1 MKKLSFNIIAN
12 AVVGYEGLSGGDN
25 IFINFAKQLV
35 KKGIEVNIFT
45 WKHGLLMCQRN
56 ELRGVNFFL
65 SEAGK
70 YERLPFPL
78 LYFLRTFSGVK
89 KIDQVIKSGYFKNK
103 EVVVYSAS
111 DFYPDSI
118 PGFFFKKKI
127 SGVKWLASLYLF
139 APNPLRG
146 FRGEL
151 KLKNLFFWL
160 SQQPIFW
167 LIKKSADMVCVTS
180 QPDVRPFVKS
190 GKKKS
195 EVFVVKGGID
205 YQHLRH
211 FQKPIAKIYDAV
223 YVGRFHPQKGVLE
236 MIDIWRQVVNSRP
249 KAKLAIIG
257 LGEMEEAMKKRVGQH
272 ALKKNVE
279 FLGVMIG
286 DDRNKILQK
295 SKIILHPAVYDSGG
309 MAAASGLALGLPG
322 VSFDLP
328 VFKSYYPLGF
338 LRAKVAD
345 ANDFAQKII
354 LLLKDAR
361 LYRKMSLEAITEAKT
376 WDWEN
381 RVNCFMA
388 KVNEL

>member
-1 MKKLSFNIIAN
+1 MRRLSFNIIAN

-35 KKGIEVNIFT
+35 KRGIEVNIFT
-45 WKHGLLMCQRN
+45 WKHGWLMCQKN
-56 ELRGVNFFL
+56 ELQGVNFFL

-70 YERLPFPL
+70 YEGLPFPL
-78 LYFLRTFSGVK
+78 LYLLRTILGVI
-89 KIDQVIKSGYFKNK
+89 KINQVISSGYFKNK
-103 EVVVYSAS
+103 KVVVYSAS

-118 PGFFFKKKI
+118 PGFFFKRKI
-127 SGVKWLASLYLF
+127 SGTRWLAAFYLF

-151 KLKNLFFWL
+151 RIKNFFFWL
-160 SQQPIFW
+160 SQQPVFW
-167 LIKKSADMVCVTS
+167 LVKKYADLVCVTS
-180 QPDVRPFVKS
+180 QPDADPFVAA
-190 GKKKS
+190 GRKKND
-195 EVFVVKGGID
+195 VFVVKGGID
-205 YQHLRH
+205 YQHLSR
-211 FQKPIAKIYDAV
+211 FQRPVGKVYDAV

-236 MIDIWRQVVNSRP
+236 MIDIWQKVVNLRP
-249 KAKLAIIG
+249 RSKLAIIG
-257 LGEMEEAMKKRVGQH
+257 LGEMEEAMKKKVNQDG
-272 ALKKNVE
+272 LKNNVE

-309 MAAASGLALGLPG
+309 MAAASGLAIGLPG

-328 VFKSYYPLGF
+328 VFKSYYPRGF
-338 LRAKVAD
+338 LRAKVG
-345 ANDFAQKII
+345 NLSDFANKI
-354 LLLKDAR
+354 LAFLEDKKTYSR
-361 LYRKMSLEAITEAKT
+361 FSREAIAEAKT